1 MRAFLHVVSYLLS
14 TGGCRGRSKATATMD
29 SCCVG
34 LRANAQ
40 LPKAG
45 KAIKDGGVGLL
56 GERTRGSLNQSGWA
70 DQVAKSLKV
79 DQSRFKR
86 KIKPGAASAI
96 ITSNNSETLVSK
108 SLLLG
113 WIMYFFLACCC
124 SWIAPSLS

>member
-1 MRAFLHVVSYLLS
+1 MREFVHVVSYLLS
-14 TGGCRGRSKATATMD
+14 TGDCRGRSKEPATMD

-34 LRANAQ
+34 LSANTQ

-45 KAIKDGGVGLL
+45 KGIKDGGVGLL
-56 GERTRGSLNQSGWA
+56 GERTRGSLDQSVWA

-108 SLLLG
+108 Q
-113 WIMYFFLACCC
+113 IPFF
-124 SWIAPSLS
+124 WVG